1 MPETESQAE
10 TDAAAILK
18 AQKRRNVWL
27 AWALVAFV
35 VIVGVSTVIRLQQSD
50 FSGSDRL
57 YFSGYLDEAANEK
70 RDREAEE
77 RAREAQAE
85 AEAAMAEEGGDE

>member
-1 MPETESQAE
+1 MSETETQPE

-27 AWALVAFV
+27 ALALVAFV
-35 VIVGVSTVIRLQQSD
+35 VIVGVSTVIRLQESD
-50 FSGSDRL
+50 FGGSDRL
-57 YFSGYLDEAANEK
+57 YFSGYMDEAAKEK

-77 RAREAQAE
+77 RATAAQAE
-85 AEAAMAEEGGDE
+85 AEARLADESGNE

>member
-1 MPETESQAE
+1 MSETAPKLE

-27 AWALVAFV
+27 ALALVAFV
-35 VIVGVSTVIRLQQSD
+35 VIVGVSTVIRLQESD
-50 FSGSDRL
+50 FGGSDRL
-57 YFSGYLDEAANEK
+57 YFSGYMDEAAKEK

-77 RAREAQAE
+77 RAIAAQAE
-85 AEAAMAEEGGDE
+85 AEARLAEEGGNE

>member
-1 MPETESQAE
+1 MSETDPQPE

-27 AWALVAFV
+27 ALALVAFV
-35 VIVGVSTVIRLQQSD
+35 VIVGVSTVIRLQESD
-50 FSGSDRL
+50 FGGSDRL
-57 YFSGYLDEAANEK
+57 YFSGYMDEAAKEK

-77 RAREAQAE
+77 RAIAAQAE
-85 AEAAMAEEGGDE
+85 ADARLAEEGGNE

>member
-1 MPETESQAE
+1 MTETEPQPQVD
-10 TDAAAILK
+10 TAAALK

-50 FSGSDRL
+50 FGGSDRL
-57 YFSGYLDEAANEK
+57 YFSGYLDEAAAEK

-77 RAREAQAE
+77 RARAAEAE
-85 AEAAMAEEGGDE
+85 AEAARAAESDDE